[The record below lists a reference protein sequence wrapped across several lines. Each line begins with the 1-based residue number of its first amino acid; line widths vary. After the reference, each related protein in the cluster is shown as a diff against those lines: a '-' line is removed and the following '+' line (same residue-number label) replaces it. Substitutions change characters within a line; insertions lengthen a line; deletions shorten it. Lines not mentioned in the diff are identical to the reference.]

1 MGAIWQAWLAL
12 GMAVGTLLH
21 AVSKASK
28 TKRDFIANHVR
39 TIPRSG
45 IRDFFDVVQ
54 SMENVISLGVG
65 EPGFVTPWHI
75 REAGIYA
82 LERGRT
88 SYTSN
93 YGLLK
98 LRRAI
103 ARYLS
108 RDYGLSYD
116 PASEILV
123 TVGVSEAMDIA
134 LRAILNPG
142 DEVLY
147 HEPCYVSYH
156 PSIALCQGVPKSIP
170 ARPENRFSLTS
181 AEVAAAITDR
191 TKALILSFPTNPTG
205 ATLPPEEVARIARL
219 CIEQDLL
226 VITDEI
232 YSELTYNGVPHASI
246 AAEPGMKER
255 TIFLHGFSKAFA
267 MTGFRIG
274 YACAPPDLLE
284 GMLRVH
290 QYAMMCAPIVSQDAA
305 IEALEH
311 GAEDIVEMREQYR
324 LRRNYIVKSF
334 NEIGLQCHLPEGA
347 FYAFPSIAST
357 GLNAREFSVRLLE
370 QERVAVVP
378 GSAFGPGGEQYVRA
392 SYCAAMDD
400 VEQAVE
406 RIARFVKG
414 L

>member
-1 MGAIWQAWLAL
+1 
-12 GMAVGTLLH
+12 
-21 AVSKASK
+21 VSKASQ

-54 SMENVISLGVG
+54 SMDNVISLGVG

-75 REAGIYA
+75 REAAIYA

-103 ARYLS
+103 ARYLAGA
-108 RDYGLSYD
+108 YHLNYD

-156 PSIALCQGVPKSIP
+156 PSIALCQGVPKSITTR
-170 ARPENRFSLTS
+170 AENHFSLT
-181 AEVAAAITDR
+181 ATDVASAITDR

-205 ATLPPEEVARIARL
+205 AILPAEEVAKIARL
-219 CIEQDLL
+219 CVDHDLL

-232 YSELTYNGVPHASI
+232 YSELTYNDAPHVSI

-305 IEALEH
+305 IEALQH
-311 GAEDIVEMREQYR
+311 GAEDILEMREQYR
-324 LRRNYIVKSF
+324 LRRNFIVKSF
-334 NEIGLQCHLPEGA
+334 NEIGLRCHLPEGA
-347 FYAFPSIAST
+347 FYAFPSIANT

-370 QERVAVVP
+370 QERVAMVP
-378 GSAFGPGGEQYVRA
+378 GTAFGPSGEGYVRA
-392 SYCAAMDD
+392 SYCAALDD

-406 RIARFVKG
+406 RIARFVRG

>member
-1 MGAIWQAWLAL
+1 M
-12 GMAVGTLLH
+12 
-21 AVSKASK
+21 
-28 TKRDFIANHVR
+28 R

-45 IRDFFDVVQ
+45 IRDFFDIVQ

-93 YGLLK
+93 YGLIK
-98 LRRAI
+98 LRRSI

-108 RDYGLSYD
+108 TEYGLSYD
-116 PASEILV
+116 SANEILV

-134 LRAILNPG
+134 LRAVINPG
-142 DEVLY
+142 DEILY

-156 PSIALCQGVPKSIP
+156 PSIGLCQGVPKAI
-170 ARPENRFSLTS
+170 ATRPENRFSLT
-181 AEVAAAITDR
+181 AEDVAASITPK

-205 ATLPPEEVARIARL
+205 ATLGADAVANIAKL
-219 CIEQDLL
+219 CVERDLL

-232 YSELTYNGVPHASI
+232 YSELTYGGVRHSSI

-305 IEALEH
+305 IEALDH
-311 GAEDIVEMREQYR
+311 GAEDIARMREQYK
-324 LRRNYIVKSF
+324 LRRNFIVKSF
-334 NEIGLQCHLPEGA
+334 NELGLTCHLPEGA
-347 FYAFPSIAST
+347 FYAFPSIKAT
-357 GLNAREFSVRLLE
+357 GLNAREFAVKLLE
-370 QERVAVVP
+370 QHRVAMVP
-378 GSAFGPGGEQYVRA
+378 GTAFGPSGEGYMRA
-392 SYCAAMDD
+392 SYCATMEDL
-400 VEQAVE
+400 EQAVD
-406 RIARFVKG
+406 RIGLFLKG

>member
-1 MGAIWQAWLAL
+1 M
-12 GMAVGTLLH
+12 
-21 AVSKASK
+21 KDSK
-28 TKRDFIANHVR
+28 TQRDYLAGHVR

-45 IRDFFDVVQ
+45 IRDFFDIVQ
-54 SMENVISLGVG
+54 SMDNVISLGVG

-75 REAGIYA
+75 REAAIYA

-98 LRRAI
+98 LRRSI
-103 ARYLS
+103 ARYVAANY
-108 RDYGLSYD
+108 DVHYD
-116 PASEILV
+116 PNTEILV

-134 LRAILNPG
+134 LRALINPG
-142 DEVLY
+142 DEILY

-156 PSIALCQGVPKSIP
+156 PSIALCQGVPRAISTQP
-170 ARPENRFSLTS
+170 DNHFSLT
-181 AEVAAAITDR
+181 ADDIRAALTER

-205 ATLPPEEVARIARL
+205 ATLGAEEVAKIARL
-219 CIEQDLL
+219 CVERDLV

-232 YSELTYNGVPHASI
+232 YSELTYSGARHASI

-274 YACAPPDLLE
+274 YACAPPDILE

-311 GAEDIVEMREQYR
+311 GAEDVAYMREQYR
-324 LRRNYIVKSF
+324 LRRNLIVKSF
-334 NEIGLQCHLPEGA
+334 NEIGLPCHLPEGA
-347 FYAFPSIAST
+347 FYAFPSIRHT
-357 GLNAREFSVRLLE
+357 GLNAREFAVRLLE
-370 QERVAVVP
+370 QERVAMVP
-378 GSAFGPGGEQYVRA
+378 GTAFGPGGEGYMRA
-392 SYCAAMDD
+392 SYCATLEDL
-400 VEQAVE
+400 EEAVK
-406 RIARFVKG
+406 RIGRFVKG

>member
-1 MGAIWQAWLAL
+1 MLKRA
-12 GMAVGTLLH
+12 T
-21 AVSKASK
+21 
-28 TKRDFIANHVR
+28 TKCDFIADHVR
-39 TIPRSG
+39 NIPRSG
-45 IRDFFDVVQ
+45 IRDFFDIVQ
-54 SMENVISLGVG
+54 SMDNVVSLGIG

-88 SYTSN
+88 GYTSN
-93 YGLLK
+93 YGHLK

-103 ARYLS
+103 SRYVAAN
-108 RDYGLSYD
+108 YD
-116 PASEILV
+116 GVTYNPDNEILV

-156 PSIALCQGVPKSIP
+156 PSIQLCHGAPKAISTK
-170 ARPENRFSLTS
+170 PENNFSLTADDVEAS
-181 AEVAAAITDR
+181 LTPRSKV
-191 TKALILSFPTNPTG
+191 LLLCFPTNPTG
-205 ATLPPEEVARIARL
+205 ATLSPSEVAKIARL
-219 CIEQDLL
+219 CVKHDLV

-232 YSELTYNGVPHASI
+232 YSELTYSGRHRSI

-274 YACAPPDLLE
+274 YACAEPTLLE
-284 GMLRVH
+284 GMLKIH

-305 IEALEH
+305 VEALEH
-311 GAEDIVEMREQYR
+311 GTEDMMMMREQYR
-324 LRRNYIVKSF
+324 LRRNFIVKSF
-334 NEIGLQCHLPEGA
+334 NELGLDCHMPEGA
-347 FYAFPSIAST
+347 FYAFPCVRKT
-357 GLNAREFSVRLLE
+357 GLTSKEFAVKLLE
-370 QERVAVVP
+370 AQRVAMVP
-378 GSAFGPGGEQYVRA
+378 GTAFGASGEGYCRA
-392 SYCAAMDD
+392 SYCAAMPDL
-400 VEQAVE
+400 EKAVE
-406 RIARFVKG
+406 RMDKFIRS

>member
-1 MGAIWQAWLAL
+1 
-12 GMAVGTLLH
+12 MA
-21 AVSKASK
+21 
-28 TKRDFIANHVR
+28 DHVR

-45 IRDFFDVVQ
+45 IRDFFDIVQ
-54 SMENVISLGVG
+54 SMDNVVSLGVG

-93 YGLLK
+93 SGLLK

-103 ARYLS
+103 SRYLAS
-108 RDYGLSYD
+108 DYHLNYD
-116 PASEILV
+116 PTTEILV

-142 DEVLY
+142 EEVLY

-156 PSIALCQGVPKSIP
+156 PSIALCGGVPKPIP
-170 ARPENRFSLTS
+170 TRLETHFALT
-181 AEVAAAITDR
+181 ADAVEAAITDQ

-205 ATLPPEEVARIARL
+205 AILGKDEVARIARL
-219 CIEQDLL
+219 CVQHDLV

-232 YSELTYNGVPHASI
+232 YSELTYSDTPHVSI

-305 IEALEH
+305 IEAMEH
-311 GAEDIVEMREQYR
+311 GAEDIVRMRDHYR
-324 LRRNYIVKSF
+324 LRRNFIVKSF
-334 NEIGLQCHLPEGA
+334 NELGLKCHLPEGA
-347 FYAFPSIAST
+347 FYAFPSIADT
-357 GLNAREFSVRLLE
+357 GLNAREFSVQLLE
-370 QERVAVVP
+370 QERVAMVP
-378 GSAFGPGGEQYVRA
+378 GTAFGPSGEGYLRA
-392 SYCAAMDD
+392 SYCAAMEDL
-400 VEQAVE
+400 EEAVE
-406 RIARFVKG
+406 RLGRFMKR

>member
-1 MGAIWQAWLAL
+1 
-12 GMAVGTLLH
+12 
-21 AVSKASK
+21 VSKAS
-28 TKRDFIANHVR
+28 TTPRDYIANHVR

-45 IRDFFDVVQ
+45 IRDFFDIVQ
-54 SMENVISLGVG
+54 SMDNVISLGVG

-103 ARYLS
+103 ARYLAT
-108 RDYGLSYD
+108 DYGLHYD
-116 PASEILV
+116 PAAEILV
-123 TVGVSEAMDIA
+123 TVGVSEAMDLA
-134 LRAILNPG
+134 LRAIINPG
-142 DEVLY
+142 DEILY

-156 PSIALCQGVPKSIP
+156 PSIALCQGVPRPI
-170 ARPENRFSLTS
+170 ATRPENQFRLT
-181 AEVAAAITDR
+181 AEAIRAALTDR
-191 TKALILSFPTNPTG
+191 TRALILSFPTNPTG
-205 ATLPPEEVARIARL
+205 ATLGAEEVARIARL
-219 CIEQDLL
+219 CVERDLV

-232 YSELTYNGVPHASI
+232 YSELTYDGLRHVSI

-274 YACAPPDLLE
+274 YACAPADILE

-311 GAEDIVEMREQYR
+311 GAEDIAYMREQYR
-324 LRRNYIVKSF
+324 LRRNFIVKSF
-334 NEIGLQCHLPEGA
+334 NELGLDCHLPQGA
-347 FYAFPSIAST
+347 FYAFPAIRRT
-357 GLNAREFSVRLLE
+357 GLNAREFAVRLLE
-370 QERVAVVP
+370 QERVAMVP
-378 GSAFGPGGEQYVRA
+378 GTAFGPGGEGYMRA
-392 SYCAAMDD
+392 SYCATLEDL
-400 VEQAVE
+400 EEAVR
-406 RIARFVKG
+406 RIDRFVQR

>member
-1 MGAIWQAWLAL
+1 
-12 GMAVGTLLH
+12 
-21 AVSKASK
+21 VSKASRA
-28 TKRDFIANHVR
+28 KRDFIADHVR

-54 SMENVISLGVG
+54 SMDNVISLGVG

-98 LRRAI
+98 LRRSI
-103 ARYLS
+103 ARYLAANY
-108 RDYGLSYD
+108 RLHYD
-116 PASEILV
+116 PTSEVLV

-134 LRAILNPG
+134 LRAIINPG
-142 DEVLY
+142 DEILY

-156 PSIALCQGVPKSIP
+156 PSIGLCQGVPKSI
-170 ARPENRFSLTS
+170 ATRPENQFSLR
-181 AEVAAAITDR
+181 AGDVAAAITER

-205 ATLPPEEVARIARL
+205 ATLGAEEVAKIARL
-219 CIEQDLL
+219 CVEHDLV

-232 YSELTYNGVPHASI
+232 YSELTYSGDKHASI
-246 AAEPGMKER
+246 AAEPGMQER

-274 YACAPPDLLE
+274 YACAPPELLE

-305 IEALEH
+305 VEALEH
-311 GAEDIVEMREQYR
+311 GAEDIVNMREQYR
-324 LRRNYIVKSF
+324 LRRNFIVKSF
-334 NEIGLQCHLPEGA
+334 NEIGLPCHLPDGA
-347 FYAFPSIAST
+347 FYAFPSIQAT

-370 QERVAVVP
+370 QEHVAMVP
-378 GSAFGPGGEQYVRA
+378 GTAFGPGGEGYLRA
-392 SYCAAMDD
+392 SYCAAMED

-406 RIARFVKG
+406 RIARFVKT